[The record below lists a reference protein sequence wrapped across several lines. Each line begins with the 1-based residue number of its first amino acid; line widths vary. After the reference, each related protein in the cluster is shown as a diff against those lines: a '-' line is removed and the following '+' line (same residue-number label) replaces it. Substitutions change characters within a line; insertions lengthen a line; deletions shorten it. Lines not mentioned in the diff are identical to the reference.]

1 VRARPPEGE
10 APFDS
15 QAFLSRANMT
25 PR

>member
-15 QAFLSRANMT
+15 QAFLSRDNMT